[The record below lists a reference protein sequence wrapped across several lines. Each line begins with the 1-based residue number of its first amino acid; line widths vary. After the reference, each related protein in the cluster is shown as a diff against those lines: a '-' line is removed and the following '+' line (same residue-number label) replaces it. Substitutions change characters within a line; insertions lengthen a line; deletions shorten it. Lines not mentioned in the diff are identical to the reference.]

1 MGICAVGRILHRAPA
16 IGRRGRADRG
26 GGRRR
31 GREVILISLSVS
43 LGAAPPPSVERGD
56 WFILFGAGGG
66 GIPYNN
72 RMLIFLYFRGC
83 YFCLNKIS
91 IYCLV

>member
-1 MGICAVGRILHRAPA
+1 MGICAVGRSLRRAPA
-16 IGRRGRADRG
+16 IGKRGRVDRG
-26 GGRRR
+26 REREG

-43 LGAAPPPSVERGD
+43 LGAAPSPSVERGD

-66 GIPYNN
+66 GIPYN